1 MSAPSTPLLVA
12 KAFSSNVPCA
22 GVLRKSLHA
31 YSTLADKASN
41 AVPSTS
47 LDLSNVFIV
56 SPLECGAE
64 TDSERS
70 AARID
75 TDVDVAELVA
85 DVAGCSG
92 ERPRRQ

>member
-31 YSTLADKASN
+31 YMTPASKASN

-64 TDSERS
+64 TDRERP
-70 AARID
+70 AGRIHSY
-75 TDVDVAELVA
+75 VNIAELVP
-85 DVAGCSG
+85 DVAGGPG
-92 ERPRRQ
+92 EGPRRQ